1 MTVRVTVVVFEL
13 APDVPVTV
21 TVYVPGV
28 VPGLAVVP
36 PPLLPPPP
44 QPMATPDTNST
55 RSPTMAS
62 QLRRRLGTP
71 KKNSNAS
78 TAPPV
83 DGQKSLRGVLKAVAA
98 VVPTDSVEV
107 TAVAPEMVTDS
118 GERAHDAG
126 SLAAV
131 GAMAQVRLTVPVNP
145 PDGVTVMVDVLPVV
159 APFATE
165 MLPLLPRA

>member
-1 MTVRVTVVVFEL
+1 ME
-13 APDVPVTV
+13 
-21 TVYVPGV
+21 
-28 VPGLAVVP
+28 VVP

-44 QPMATPDTNST
+44 QPMAMPDTNST

-71 KKNSNAS
+71 KKNSTAS

-98 VVPTDSVEV
+98 VVLMDSVDV
-107 TAVAPEMVTDS
+107 VVLLGMVMDS

-131 GAMAQVRLTVPVNP
+131 GVMAQVRLTVPVNP
-145 PDGVTVMVDVLPVV
+145 PDGVTEIVDVLPVV
-159 APFATE
+159 APFVRE